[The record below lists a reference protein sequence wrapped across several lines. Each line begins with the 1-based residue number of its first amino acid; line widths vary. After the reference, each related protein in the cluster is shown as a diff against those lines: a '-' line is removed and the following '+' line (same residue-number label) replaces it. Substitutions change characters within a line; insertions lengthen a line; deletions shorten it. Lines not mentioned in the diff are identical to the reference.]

1 MDWIVGLLLLVV
13 GIIIGFF
20 VAKFLIDKKL
30 SEQDSELN
38 DSSLNDIMANNAA
51 SHLSQTREIVDA
63 LQTKCGDLTEQLDAY
78 ENMLMASQT
87 DTDGGEKL
95 SYFGED
101 AAMYIRNSQSK
112 QKRKRSD
119 TEFQPRDFANESS
132 GLFDGSN
139 NEKVVGKSEL

>member
-1 MDWIVGLLLLVV
+1 MDWVVGLLLLVV
-13 GIIIGFF
+13 GIVIGFF

-30 SEQDSELN
+30 EERESKLSEN
-38 DSSLNDIMANNAA
+38 SLKDIMANNAA
-51 SHLSQTREIVDA
+51 NHVHQTREIVDA
-63 LQTKCGDLTEQLDAY
+63 LQAKFGDLTEQLDAY
-78 ENMLMASQT
+78 ENMLAVAKT
-87 DTDGGEKL
+87 NPDGEEKL

-119 TEFQPRDFANESS
+119 AEFQPRDFSSESS